1 MFHEINTASSI
12 MTVSILNA
20 SCRWQNITLLY
31 LKSLDVLEFEYKF
44 KDRSIITIN
53 LIIEFKE

>member
-1 MFHEINTASSI
+1 MSHEINTASSI

-20 SCRWQNITLLY
+20 FIAGKTPLFLFK
-31 LKSLDVLEFEYKF
+31 KSSVFEFEYKF

>member
-1 MFHEINTASSI
+1 MSHEINTASSM

-20 SCRWQNITLLY
+20 FIAGKTSLSLLK
-31 LKSLDVLEFEYKF
+31 KSSVLEFEYKF

>member
-1 MFHEINTASSI
+1 MSHEINTASSL

-20 SCRWQNITLLY
+20 FIGGKTPVSLFK
-31 LKSLDVLEFEYKF
+31 KSSVLEFEYKF